1 MNRDHMV
8 GAHSSLTKQTTKLFL
23 NKHRN
28 KQTNK
33 IMQTGSC
40 YKPSCGGGGVELR
53 MCLHWMNVF

>member
-1 MNRDHMV
+1 MV